1 MLDST
6 ILPTRAG
13 HSIGFDSQQMTAWC
27 EGLANERPESI
38 ETLLNS
44 VALIAPLLNAI
55 PNVVFFIK
63 DLQAR
68 YLFANLT
75 LATRCGFKS
84 VVPLLGKTSADVF
97 PAHLGPLYTEQDHGV
112 LNGAT
117 IEDKLELHLYSG
129 REPGW
134 CLTYKLPLK
143 GRAGDIIGMAG
154 ISYDLQAAQ
163 DNHPAYRRL
172 AAVDEYIRRHYT
184 RPIALAELTAIAELS
199 VAQLERYCKRIFHL
213 TPRQMIHKV
222 RLENAS
228 QLLATDRPITDIALQ
243 CGYTDHSAFSRQ
255 FKALTGLTPRQFR
268 QAAIEAASS

>member
-1 MLDST
+1 MLQMMSPIAERDRQA
-6 ILPTRAG
+6 P
-13 HSIGFDSQQMTAWC
+13 GFAPEQMTAWC
-27 EGLANERPESI
+27 EGLAAERPEDL

-63 DLQAR
+63 DLDAR
-68 YLFANLT
+68 YLLANLT
-75 LATRCGFKS
+75 LARRCGFKT
-84 VVPLLGKTSADVF
+84 VAPLLGKTSAEVF
-97 PAHLGPLYTEQDHGV
+97 PANLGPLYTEQDHEV
-112 LNGAT
+112 LRGAI
-117 IEDKLELHLYSG
+117 IEDKLELHFYNG

-143 GRAGDIIGMAG
+143 GHSGQVLGMAG

-163 DNHPAYRRL
+163 DNHPAYQRL
-172 AAVDEYIRRHYT
+172 AAVDKHIRAHYT

-222 RLENAS
+222 RLEKAS
-228 QLLATDRPITDIALQ
+228 QLLATTMPITDIALQ

-268 QAAIEAASS
+268 QAASDAA